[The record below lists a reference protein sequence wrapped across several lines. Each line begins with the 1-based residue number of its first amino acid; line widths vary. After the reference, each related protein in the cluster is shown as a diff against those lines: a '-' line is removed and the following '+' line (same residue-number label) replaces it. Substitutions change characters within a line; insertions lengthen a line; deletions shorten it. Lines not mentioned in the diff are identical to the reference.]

1 MEFVTASLIGFL
13 PVVSGL
19 FPGCF
24 VSIRR
29 VDLLLWLVVRRDDLT
44 I

>member
-1 MEFVTASLIGFL
+1 MEFVTASLIGFH
-13 PVVSGL
+13 PVVSRL
-19 FPGCF
+19 FTGCF

-29 VDLLLWLVVRRDDLT
+29 VDPLLLLVVRRDDLT